1 MFQWFKLTN
10 SKKPL
15 SLQTQFLEKNNDA
28 LHASLEFLV
37 QESQNS
43 LVQQLFETI
52 DNNNAKG
59 KLNFISVGANFQR
72 QLALLMDK
80 LKENVSYF
88 FFFTVML
95 HHPTHSRVGWGNL
108 VLVKNFILHF
118 HRIPEALRVEKKIE
132 ILNIEIF
139 SWNENRTHNLSRLHC
154 VYLDLCIN
162 NDFFES
168 WYVCIFMFNV
178 FL

>member
-1 MFQWFKLTN
+1 MIKLTKL
-10 SKKPL
+10 KKNL

-88 FFFTVML
+88 FFFL
-95 HHPTHSRVGWGNL
+95 PSCC
-108 VLVKNFILHF
+108 
-118 HRIPEALRVEKKIE
+118 IPHTAG
-132 ILNIEIF
+132 
-139 SWNENRTHNLSRLHC
+139 
-154 VYLDLCIN
+154 
-162 NDFFES
+162 
-168 WYVCIFMFNV
+168 
-178 FL
+178 